1 MVSSESAAFACSNY
15 ELERDL
21 QPGEA
26 IFITFNGD
34 LFSEICCEETALTPC
49 LFEFVYFARPDSV
62 IDGISVYQARQA
74 MGTKLAEKIKKHI
87 ADDDIDVVIPIPE
100 SSITSGVKV
109 AEVLNKEIAIS
120 LLRTSATLT
129 PLVMELS
136 GIGMTTSISSSAMCF
151 LIFSASF
158 VPIACRA

>member
-74 MGTKLAEKIKKHI
+74 MGTKLAEKIKKYI

-109 AEVLNKEIAIS
+109 EEVLNK
-120 LLRTSATLT
+120 
-129 PLVMELS
+129 
-136 GIGMTTSISSSAMCF
+136 
-151 LIFSASF
+151 
-158 VPIACRA
+158 